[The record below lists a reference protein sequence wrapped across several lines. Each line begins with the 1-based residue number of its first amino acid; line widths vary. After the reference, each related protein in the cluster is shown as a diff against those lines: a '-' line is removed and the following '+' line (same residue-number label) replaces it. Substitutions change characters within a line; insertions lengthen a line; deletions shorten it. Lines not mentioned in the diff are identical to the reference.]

1 MKIKRMVAAITMTV
15 CLAAAAVCMTGCGT
29 KYSVT
34 LNNVS
39 SGNSYTLSVGKGKAV
54 TMDMIEKAYPE
65 EFAGDSGF
73 YRDQNLYTDDEC
85 LTKFVGGV
93 YDDMTLYYK
102 EYSPELYGKI
112 IFDYNGEEYIVYR
125 PLGDKLSAEDF
136 TVSAYGRGEPSDY
149 TFYSDSEHTQPLT
162 IENTEVKKGDET
174 LYVNVKIYVADVD

>member
-1 MKIKRMVAAITMTV
+1 MKIKRFIASLITVV
-15 CLAAAAVCMTGCGT
+15 CMAAAAVCMTGCGT

-54 TMDMIEKAYPE
+54 TMGMIEKAYPE

-73 YRDQNLYTDDEC
+73 YRDQNLYTDEAC
-85 LTKFVGGV
+85 LTKFIGGV

-125 PLGDKLSAEDF
+125 RLGDKLSAEDF
-136 TVSAYGRGEPSDY
+136 SRSAYGRGTPSDY
-149 TFYSDSEHTQPLT
+149 AFYSDSEHTQPLT
-162 IENTEVKKGDET
+162 IENTKVEEGDET
-174 LYVNVKIYVADVD
+174 LYVNVKIYVADVK

>member
-1 MKIKRMVAAITMTV
+1 MKIKGMVAAITMTV
-15 CLAAAAVCMTGCGT
+15 CLAAVAVCMTGCGT
-29 KYSVT
+29 QYTVT

-39 SGNSYTLSVGKGKAV
+39 SGKSYTLSVGKGKTV
-54 TMDMIEKAYPE
+54 TMDMVEKAYPE

-73 YRDQNLYTDDEC
+73 YRDQNLYTDEAC

-93 YDDMTLYYK
+93 YDDMALYYK

-112 IFDYNGEEYIVYR
+112 IFDYNGEEYTIYR

-136 TVSAYGRGEPSDY
+136 TVSAYGRGDPSDY
-149 TFYSDSEHTQPLT
+149 AFYSDSEHTQPLT
-162 IENTEVKKGDET
+162 IENTEVKDGDET

>member
-34 LNNVS
+34 LNKVGSDQSLTISVWRGESIGIDTFIEAFPDSFNV
-39 SGNSYTLSVGKGKAV
+39 YT
-54 TMDMIEKAYPE
+54 
-65 EFAGDSGF
+65 GF
-73 YRDQNLYTDDEC
+73 YRDDNIYLDDEC

-112 IFDYNGEEYIVYR
+112 IFDYKGEEYIVYR

-136 TVSAYGRGEPSDY
+136 SRSAYGRGESSDY
-149 TFYSDSEHTQPLT
+149 AFYSDSEHTQPLT
-162 IENTEVKKGDET
+162 IENTEVKDGDET